1 MVKSCSNCGKSHRNY
16 KNSMCNDCK
25 IKPIYPICITCN
37 EKKVYSKTHT
47 ICKECFK
54 IELKEQFQTYLFN

>member
-1 MVKSCSNCGKSHRNY
+1 MVKSCSNCGKSHRNRVTDL
-16 KNSMCNDCK
+16 CNECRPK
-25 IKPIYPICITCN
+25 KEYPLCITCN

-54 IELKEQFQTYLFN
+54 KELKIYSFI